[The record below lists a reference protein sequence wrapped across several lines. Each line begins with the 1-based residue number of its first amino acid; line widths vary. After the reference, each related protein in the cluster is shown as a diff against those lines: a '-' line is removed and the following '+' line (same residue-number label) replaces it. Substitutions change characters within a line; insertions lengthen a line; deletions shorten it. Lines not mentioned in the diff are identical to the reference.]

1 MPKLIVQ
8 RGYSLIELLIALLIS
23 TVLMLSVSTV
33 YSSITGL
40 VNTSKNI
47 ENAQEVL
54 RYSSEVFTRSL
65 KQTSLNP
72 TVTLTQL
79 DVEQAAN
86 NIACDGSTPVSA
98 YTEVFT
104 QNNNNLLCDIGDGAK
119 VVLTGIESINFSSLE
134 QIISITVQP
143 QALYG
148 ESFGS
153 GPAQPIQI
161 DIALSQI
168 ILINAMGL

>member
-1 MPKLIVQ
+1 MSKLIVQ

-23 TVLMLSVSTV
+23 TVLILSVSTV

-40 VNTSKNI
+40 VNTSKNL

-72 TVTLTQL
+72 TVTSTQL
-79 DVEQAAN
+79 NVEQTEN
-86 NIACDGSTPVSA
+86 NIACDGSIPVND

-104 QNNNNLLCDIGDGAK
+104 LNSNNLLCDIGDGPK
-119 VVLTGIESINFSSLE
+119 VILTGIESINFSSLE
-134 QIISITVQP
+134 KIISITVQP

-148 ESFGS
+148 ESSGS
-153 GPAQPIQI
+153 GPAQAIQI